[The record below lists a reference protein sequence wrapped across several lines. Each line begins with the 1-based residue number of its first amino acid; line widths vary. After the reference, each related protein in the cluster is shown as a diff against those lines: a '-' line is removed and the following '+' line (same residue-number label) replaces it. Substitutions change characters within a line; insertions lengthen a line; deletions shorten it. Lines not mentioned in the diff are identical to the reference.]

1 MKTIVILDAK
11 SDAAKLRNSIGAISD
26 DLIQKTKL
34 IMDEVAKYGDS
45 ALIDYTEKFDGVR
58 LDSLKV
64 TSEEITEAYS
74 NVTKEQIH
82 SIKIMKDRKS
92 TRLNSS
98 HVEISY

>member
-58 LDSLKV
+58 LDSLYQDNEGSINQRRKGS
-64 TSEEITEAYS
+64 SETPS
-74 NVTKEQIH
+74 RNCNFNTW
-82 SIKIMKDRKS
+82 SKS
-92 TRLNSS
+92 TTYCSTS
-98 HVEISY
+98 F